1 MIKKIL
7 KIYIVLTLL
16 LALFFLTDS
25 RTYILAKSAGY
36 KTLKVF
42 EYYKSTELSYT
53 ESTINK
59 PHFVIKNRGAD
70 EDTVEQI
77 GNLLEKSYDL
87 IGKEFDYYPNN
98 KIPVF
103 VYGSMEEFWKYNKA
117 LDGQAIMGLYHMGVI
132 HVVVPDAF
140 DLTME
145 EYEFNG
151 PVLHEYTHLIVDELT
166 GGNVELWFTEGMA
179 LYQEYNIYNT
189 EWGKFANYEDDYTL
203 EDLRSNF
210 MALDSNKAYRKAFL
224 IVKDVY
230 NKQGNK
236 GVIDFLKELKS
247 GKDFYETFMTLEHK
261 IG

>member
-53 ESTINK
+53 EGTINK
-59 PHFVIKNRGAD
+59 PHFIMKNRGAD